1 MTKIKLSIFELV
13 LRETL
18 IGKQFYDND
27 DNLKTID
34 DINYQPLLDV
44 VYVKSGEDG
53 YYFLMNEMYD
63 FELDFSARPQILP
76 NKGRIRK

>member
-1 MTKIKLSIFELV
+1 MSKIKLSIFELV

-27 DNLKTID
+27 NNLRTID

-44 VYVKSGEDG
+44 VYVKTGEDG

-63 FELDFSARPQILP
+63 FELDFSNRPQILP
-76 NKGRIRK
+76 NRGRIRR